1 VTPRALVLQHQHN
14 APPALLADWGR
25 ERDVELVVVR
35 ADRRATLPEPGSFQ
49 FSVVLGSDHSAHG
62 LTLPWVVRELAWLRL
77 ADQRSLPVL
86 GICFGAQ
93 ALAVALGG
101 GVRRARYPEVGWVSV
116 QTDDRHLIGD
126 GPWFAWHEDV
136 IQLPDLATEIARN
149 DFGPQAFTAGANLG
163 VQFHPEVTPDLTA
176 IWAARPRGV
185 RQLAMAGLNLER
197 LVQEGRRNGPGARA
211 AAFRLFD
218 AFASRGSSPA
228 PHLNTAGAA
237 F

>member
-1 VTPRALVLQHQHN
+1 MGSRFIASRMRWSMNQ
-14 APPALLADWGR
+14 AD
-25 ERDVELVVVR
+25 
-35 ADRRATLPEPGSFQ
+35 
-49 FSVVLGSDHSAHG
+49 
-62 LTLPWVVRELAWLRL
+62 
-77 ADQRSLPVL
+77 
-86 GICFGAQ
+86 FG
-93 ALAVALGG
+93 
-101 GVRRARYPEVGWVSV
+101 VSIRPSGFV
-116 QTDDRHLIGD
+116 KSRIAG
-126 GPWFAWHEDV
+126 FAWHEDV